1 MKQVLQDLRTGATY
15 IENVPCPM
23 VQSGHLL
30 IRTTQTLVSAGTE
43 KMLVDFGKA
52 SLVQK
57 ARQQPDKVRMVLDK
71 IRTDGLLPTVEA
83 VRAKLDQP
91 IPMGYCNVGVVV
103 QCGAHVE
110 GFQPGDR
117 VVSNGHHAE
126 MVTVPKHLCA
136 RIPPSVSDDQASFTV
151 MAAIALQGI
160 RLVQPELGETF
171 AVIGLGL
178 VGLLTVQ
185 LLKANG
191 CRVIGID
198 FDAGRVSM
206 ARQFGAES
214 IVLRDGADPVAFA
227 HTCTKGVGVDGV
239 LITASTRSNDPV
251 HQAATM
257 CRKRGRIVLVGVVG
271 LELSRADFY
280 EKELSFQVS
289 CSYGPGRYDRD
300 YEQKGIDY
308 PIGYVRWTEQRNF
321 EAVLAAM
328 ASGAVHPEG
337 MITSRFRLD
346 AAGDAYAAIMQGGA
360 LGVVLE
366 CDRQQPAG
374 QVQASTIQAN
384 PGPAMQPDSAQP
396 VDLTSIRVGCIGSGN
411 YASRVLIPAF
421 RKANVNLVTVAC
433 NGGTSGTHAAKKF
446 GFQKITTDS
455 DSVIADRQIDLVTVA
470 TRHDTH
476 ARYVN
481 AALMAGKHV
490 FVEKPLAIT
499 QSELISIE
507 HAYASTRS
515 RANPPQVMIGFN
527 RRFSSLV
534 RPLKQV
540 LDTDRD
546 PACINMTINAGEI
559 PASSWIQD
567 VNVGG
572 GRIIGEMCH
581 FIDLALYLAGSAIVQ
596 YNIIAVGNSR
606 YSGIASDKCSVQL
619 KFANGSIASIQYCAN
634 GHSSFPK
641 ERIDVFWAGNVFQ
654 IDNFRKL
661 RAYGGRVSSRSLW
674 RQDKGNDACV
684 AAFVEA
690 LRNGAPSPIA
700 FDEML
705 QVSRCAIDLTA
716 MLEN

>member
-15 IENVPCPM
+15 IDNVPCPM
-23 VQSGHLL
+23 VQSGHVL

-103 QCGAHVE
+103 QCGANVE

-126 MVTVPKHLCA
+126 IVTVPKHLCA

-151 MAAIALQGI
+151 MASIALQGI
-160 RLVQPELGETF
+160 RLAQPELGETF

-185 LLKANG
+185 LLRANG

-206 ARQFGAES
+206 ARQLGAES

-227 HTCTKGVGVDGV
+227 QTFTGGVGVDGV

-257 CRKRGRIVLVGVVG
+257 SRKRGRIVLVGVVG

-289 CSYGPGRYDRD
+289 CSYGPGRYDPD

-346 AAGDAYAAIMQGGA
+346 EAAAAYAAILQGGA

-366 CDRQQPAG
+366 CDRQQPAA
-374 QVQASTIQAN
+374 QVLASTIETNSA
-384 PGPAMQPDSAQP
+384 PAA
-396 VDLTSIRVGCIGSGN
+396 LTATIRVGCIGSGN
-411 YASRVLIPAF
+411 YASRVLFPAF
-421 RKANVNLVTVAC
+421 RKAGVSLATVAC
-433 NGGTSGTHAAKKF
+433 TGGTSGTHAAKKF

-455 DSVIADRQIDLVTVA
+455 DAVIADHQIDLVTVA

-481 AALMAGKHV
+481 AALLAGKHV

-499 QSELISIE
+499 QGELISIE
-507 HAYASTRS
+507 HAYTSTRGHI
-515 RANPPQVMIGFN
+515 NPPQLMIGFN
-527 RRFSSLV
+527 RRFSALV
-534 RPLKQV
+534 TPVKQV
-540 LDTDRD
+540 LDTARD

-559 PASSWIQD
+559 PPSSWIQD
-567 VNVGG
+567 LQVGG

-581 FIDLALYLAGSAIVQ
+581 FIDLALHLAGSAIVQ
-596 YNIIAVGNSR
+596 YHIVAVGDSR
-606 YSGIASDKCSVQL
+606 YAGVASDKCSVQL

-641 ERIDVFWAGNVFQ
+641 ERIDIFWAGNVFQ

-661 RAYGGRVSSRSLW
+661 RVYGGLIPSRSLW

-684 AAFVEA
+684 GAFVKS
-690 LRNGAPSPIA
+690 LHRGAPSPIA

-705 QVSRCAIDLTA
+705 QVSRCAIDLTT
-716 MLEN
+716 MLGH

>member
-30 IRTTQTLVSAGTE
+30 IRTSQTLVSVGTE

-52 SLVQK
+52 SLIEK

-71 IRTDGLLPTVEA
+71 IRTDGLGPTMEA

-103 QCGAHVE
+103 KCGANVE

-160 RLVQPELGETF
+160 RLVQPALGETF

-198 FDAGRVSM
+198 FDADRVSM

-227 HTCTKGVGVDGV
+227 HTCTNGNGVDGV

-289 CSYGPGRYDRD
+289 CSYGPGRYDPD

-337 MITSRFRLD
+337 MITSRFRLES
-346 AAGDAYAAIMQGGA
+346 AGDAYDAIMQGGA

-366 CDRQQPAG
+366 CDRQQSRE
-374 QVQASTIQAN
+374 QLQAATIQAK
-384 PGPAMQPDSAQP
+384 PATTTRMD
-396 VDLTSIRVGCIGSGN
+396 SIRVGFIGSGN

-421 RKANVNLVTVAC
+421 RKANVNLETVAC

-455 DSVIADRQIDLVTVA
+455 DSVIADRQIDLVAVA
-470 TRHDTH
+470 TQHDTH
-476 ARYVN
+476 ARYVS
-481 AALMAGKHV
+481 AALTAGKHV

-499 QSELISIE
+499 HSELISIE
-507 HAYASTRS
+507 RAYVSTRS
-515 RANPPQVMIGFN
+515 HASAPQIMIGFN
-527 RRFSSLV
+527 RRFSTLV
-534 RPLKQV
+534 TPVKQ
-540 LDTDRD
+540 LLASGSE
-546 PACINMTINAGEI
+546 PACINMTVNAGEI
-559 PASSWIQD
+559 PATSWIQN

-572 GRIIGEMCH
+572 GRIIGELCH

-596 YNIIAVGNSR
+596 YNIIAVGDSR
-606 YSGIASDKCSVQL
+606 YAGIRSDKCSVQL

-634 GHSSFPK
+634 GNASFPK
-641 ERIDVFWAGNVFQ
+641 ERIDVFWAGHVFQ

-661 RAYGGRVSSRSLW
+661 RVHGGLISSRSLW

-684 AAFVEA
+684 AAFVGA
-690 LRNGAPSPIA
+690 LRSGGPSPIA
-700 FDEML
+700 FDDML

-716 MLEN
+716 MLES